1 MIPSGFL
8 KFCRS
13 RLYLNRDA
21 LWTDISMCD
30 LYTFYLSLT
39 PFLFHIHITISYIR
53 ITPDVLYLW
62 EDKIQILLTTLAFII
77 IIRLHLEPSQIM
89 SRRQLTTTIII
100 FHLKVCSS
108 SRTWHM
114 MLLNII
120 GHQHH

>member
-1 MIPSGFL
+1 MIPSVFL

-89 SRRQLTTTIII
+89 SRRQFTE
-100 FHLKVCSS
+100 
-108 SRTWHM
+108 
-114 MLLNII
+114 
-120 GHQHH
+120 